1 MLLGAT
7 IELTRIS
14 YIYVFQVAKSF
25 YLNSKTKIN
34 TICLKLQTNTS
45 KTKINL
51 EEKRV
56 KKW

>member
-14 YIYVFQVAKSF
+14 YIYVFQVAN
-25 YLNSKTKIN
+25 YLNFKTKIN
-34 TICLKLQTNTS
+34 TICLKVQTNTS